1 MKKLTKNEIIARVKN
16 CKLAG
21 RGVRGW
27 LVSNYPE
34 EAYFAQGIDR
44 RVTFLDLVRRMF
56 EFEDFYSILNC
67 TDSVQRGKILAALA
81 EETAT
86 DYDVWYYLWLSDGV
100 ALSREQY
107 QEFTG
112 LVGR

>member
-1 MKKLTKNEIIARVKN
+1 MKKLTKNEIIARVEN

-27 LVSNYPE
+27 LVSNHPE
-34 EAYFAQGIDR
+34 EAFFARELDR

-56 EFEDFYSILNC
+56 EFEDFYLILNC
-67 TDSVQRGKILAALA
+67 SDSVQREKIFAALA
-81 EETAT
+81 QETAT

-107 QEFTG
+107 QEFTS